1 MSQVYFESASH
12 PILVPTDFS
21 AHSKKAL
28 LMASRLAECTGLPLL
43 VLHVVHETGDQAG
56 YYRQFHGK
64 EYTARPLW
72 ELAEGI
78 LTDFLD
84 GVAQT
89 EPDFA
94 RLGDVQTKLVTGLP
108 ANRICEV
115 IVQEQ
120 AALAVMGSHG
130 RTGLAHLMLGSVA
143 EQVVRNAS
151 VPVTI
156 VKQTDRDLLNDAM
169 PRMLKFPEAEDS
181 PMATSAGGS
190 SKAIDAPRT
199 GLLGAGIV
207 CDR

>member
-1 MSQVYFESASH
+1 VNQAYFDPPSH

-21 AHSKKAL
+21 GQSKKAL
-28 LMASRLAECTGLPLL
+28 RVASRLAECTGLPLL
-43 VLHVVHETGDQAG
+43 VLHVVHEAGDQAG

-72 ELAEGI
+72 ELAEDM

-89 EPDFA
+89 VPDFA
-94 RLGDVQTKLVTGLP
+94 RLGDVRTKLVMGLP

-115 IVQEQ
+115 IDQEQ

-130 RTGLAHLMLGSVA
+130 RTGLAHLMMGSVA
-143 EQVVRNAS
+143 EQVVRNAR

-156 VKQTDRDLLNDAM
+156 VKRTDLDLLNDAM
-169 PRMLKFPEAEDS
+169 PRMLNIPERKDS
-181 PMATSAGGS
+181 PVATSAGI
-190 SKAIDAPRT
+190 K
-199 GLLGAGIV
+199 
-207 CDR
+207 